1 MSLNSPTPPE
11 RDGLLDELGLGGSI
25 AGIVGAILFFVNL
38 YLGQNGLRL
47 ATDTLYVAAIW
58 WWAIRY
64 YRRTE
69 ETQPGSTPSR
79 RRWVHDVRIRF
90 AIGVTL
96 FVGIVATWTVAN
108 IAMQSFSQQHERPAR
123 VAQRLATCP
132 AKKFC
137 VLVAPLEGSNGGVT
151 QSLYEDLYGAT
162 APYPEIVIRKI
173 DQPITAA
180 QNSVVARSIATKW
193 HANVMLWGWYEP
205 NPGGVLGRIHF
216 EVITQPREV
225 VSSAYSASLTTRVAD
240 ISSFEQKVTVSAGNM
255 SYLTLLIA
263 GLHSYEAM
271 DYGTAIKY
279 FGSALARPGVAQR
292 GVDPAYVYLYRGN
305 AFMHAHTRSNVQQA
319 VADFKRSI
327 ALKPTVEAYMNMAWS
342 NGFPLHHTQ
351 LGIDNYSSALNLN
364 RHHDIYAEAE
374 AYDFQGVLHFFRHE
388 NLAARADIDRSIRL
402 NPYAAAPYP
411 NRADVELA
419 LGRGNNSA
427 LTRSFAYASISSL
440 IIESC
445 TTKILYHQ
453 DYYEPLYDEGCLEG
467 RHPSGR
473 LKLSTDGRVIYYH
486 PPTVTPTYIK
496 VVPTIGPNL

>member
-1 MSLNSPTPPE
+1 
-11 RDGLLDELGLGGSI
+11 
-25 AGIVGAILFFVNL
+25 
-38 YLGQNGLRL
+38 
-47 ATDTLYVAAIW
+47 
-58 WWAIRY
+58 
-64 YRRTE
+64 
-69 ETQPGSTPSR
+69 
-79 RRWVHDVRIRF
+79 
-90 AIGVTL
+90 
-96 FVGIVATWTVAN
+96 
-108 IAMQSFSQQHERPAR
+108 
-123 VAQRLATCP
+123 
-132 AKKFC
+132 
-137 VLVAPLEGSNGGVT
+137 
-151 QSLYEDLYGAT
+151 
-162 APYPEIVIRKI
+162 
-173 DQPITAA
+173 
-180 QNSVVARSIATKW
+180 
-193 HANVMLWGWYEP
+193 
-205 NPGGVLGRIHF
+205 
-216 EVITQPREV
+216 
-225 VSSAYSASLTTRVAD
+225 VAD

-453 DYYEPLYDEGCLEG
+453 DYYEPLYDEGCLAVCRRERVFSEESALGGRFEVKIRATDAILPSHSTINEVGRLLSDRLLEG